1 MFDSILKISRWNIE
15 ISRYKEPTD
24 QAILK
29 IYVFQFFRNP
39 VWYLILL
46 PTKSELQ
53 SSPLFCHTESR
64 FFVIISGR
72 IFQIEVRGVG
82 GVENFTG
89 GDFFTGGKEP
99 EEEWFWRFE
108 TFTKLK
114 TAFCEYWKSI
124 KIKINMTKEY
134 EIKTKIEQE
143 HWLQLK
149 MLFLLGY
156 NWKLLFSGGWSW
168 LLVERG
174 RGIKIWWFERI
185 FLVGGGGGAGEWAN
199 FRPVGGDSPPHPP
212 TSIPLRRENP

>member
-1 MFDSILKISRWNIE
+1 M
-15 ISRYKEPTD
+15 
-24 QAILK
+24 
-29 IYVFQFFRNP
+29 
-39 VWYLILL
+39 
-46 PTKSELQ
+46 
-53 SSPLFCHTESR
+53 
-64 FFVIISGR
+64 
-72 IFQIEVRGVG
+72 RGVG
-82 GVENFTG
+82 GGENFTG

-185 FLVGGGGGAGEWAN
+185 VLVGGGGG
-199 FRPVGGDSPPHPP
+199 GGVRKFYPNSPHLK
-212 TSIPLRRENP
+212 TNPKKNPRFWLTNEIII